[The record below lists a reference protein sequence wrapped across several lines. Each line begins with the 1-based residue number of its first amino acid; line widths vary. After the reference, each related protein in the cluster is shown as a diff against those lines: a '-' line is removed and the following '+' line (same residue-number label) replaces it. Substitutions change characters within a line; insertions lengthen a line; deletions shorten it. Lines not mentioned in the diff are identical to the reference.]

1 MMDAQ
6 TAAQHAQIAAQ
17 RVAAM
22 AQWISD
28 AEKVLV
34 ALAAFASVGIG
45 GLWVAFRKVYSQIR
59 GVERQV
65 EPVRHEITDRQ
76 DDTLSSRVDTITA
89 TLETEKVS
97 RDQQHQD
104 NSGRLD
110 RIERRMDQLSEDMGG
125 MRKVLDRILSKL
137 AQI

>member
-1 MMDAQ
+1 MLLDAPNV
-6 TAAQHAQIAAQ
+6 AQ
-17 RVAAM
+17 RFNDI

-34 ALAAFASVGIG
+34 AIAAFASIGLG
-45 GLWVAFRKVYSQIR
+45 GLWVAFRKVYSQLR
-59 GVERQV
+59 GVEQQV

-89 TLETEKVS
+89 TLDAEKIA
-97 RDQQHQD
+97 RDQQHED
-104 NSGRLD
+104 NTGRLD
-110 RIERRMDQLSEDMGG
+110 RIERRMDQLGDDVVG

-137 AQI
+137 ANI